1 MYFITPKPKVIA
13 DALEAWSWIG
23 IAGKQPVLITAFAD
37 VFFESSDGF
46 WFLDTLEGKL
56 KRVCQTKDELDRILA
71 TEVGKDLYLLSG
83 FVDRAV
89 RESMILKEDECYDFK
104 INPIVGGAVD
114 YSNVGK
120 MSFLVALHLRG
131 QLHDQVRHMK
141 PGTKIS
147 KFVLI
152 EEEKPKPW
160 WKLW

>member
-1 MYFITPKPKVIA
+1 MYFITPKPEVLA

-23 IAGKQPVLITAFAD
+23 VAGKQPFLVTAFAD
-37 VFFESSDGF
+37 VFFKSDDGV

-56 KRVCQTKDELDRILA
+56 KKICQTKEELDRILA
-71 TEVGKDLYLLSG
+71 NEEGKDLYLLSG

-89 RESMILKEDECYDFK
+89 RESMVLKEDECYDFK
-104 INPIVGGAVD
+104 IHPIVGGAID
-114 YSNVGK
+114 YSNVRK

-147 KFVLI
+147 KFVMV
-152 EEEKPKPW
+152 EEKKPKSWWKPW
-160 WKLW
+160 